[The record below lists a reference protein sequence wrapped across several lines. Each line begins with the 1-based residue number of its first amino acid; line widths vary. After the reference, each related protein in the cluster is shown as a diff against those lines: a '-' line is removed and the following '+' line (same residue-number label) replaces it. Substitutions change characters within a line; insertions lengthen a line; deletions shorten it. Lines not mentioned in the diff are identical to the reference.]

1 MNSRL
6 ARLPVL
12 GLSLLLMSAGA
23 RAEIVVGAILA
34 ETGPGASLGIPYKN
48 ALQIMKLKIGDEPV
62 RFVVLNDGTDPT
74 TSVQNARKLVIDE
87 KVDVIIGPSNTP
99 QTLAVV
105 EFANE
110 LKAPLLTLAPITIP
124 QGKNEWVFVIPQSVA
139 LMVDGVVDHMKSHG
153 VKSAA
158 YIGFS
163 DAWGDAV
170 WREFKRA
177 ADAAAIRVTSE
188 ERYARADTSVTA
200 QVLRTLT
207 KQPDAVM
214 VGGSGTPGALPHIA
228 LTQQGYKGLQYD
240 NHGGVN
246 QDFIRVGAKGVAG
259 TIAPTGP
266 LVVNTQL
273 PASQPLKAIGAD
285 FPRRYEAK
293 YGAGSANP
301 FAGYANDAY
310 LLIET
315 AAPAALKKAKPGTP
329 EFRAA
334 LREALEHVSGVRGTE
349 ATYTMT
355 PNDHYGAKDDARVM
369 VHVVDG
375 AWMLVKE

>member
-1 MNSRL
+1 MSQRHVSL
-6 ARLPVL
+6 STI
-12 GLSLLLMSAGA
+12 GLSLLLASAIA

-48 ALQIMKLKIGDEPV
+48 ALLIMNRKIGDEPV
-62 RFVVLNDGTDPT
+62 RLVILNDGTDPT
-74 TSVQNARKLVIDE
+74 AAVKAARKLVVDE
-87 KVDVIIGPSNTP
+87 KVDIIIGPSNTP
-99 QTLAVV
+99 QALAVV

-110 LKAPLLTLAPITIP
+110 LKTSLLTLAPITIP
-124 QGKNEWVFVIPQSVA
+124 QGKNEWVFVVPQSVA
-139 LMVDGVVDHMKSHG
+139 LMVEGVVDDMKSRG
-153 VKSAA
+153 VKSAG

-163 DAWGDAV
+163 DAWGDSV

-177 ADAAAIRVTSE
+177 ADAAAIRVTSD
-188 ERYARADTSVTA
+188 ERYARADTSVAA
-200 QVLRTLT
+200 QVLRTLA

-228 LTQQGYKGLQYD
+228 LTQQGYRGLQYD

-246 QDFIRVGAKGVAG
+246 QDFIRVGAKDVAG

-266 LVVNTQL
+266 LVVNAQL
-273 PASQPLKAIGAD
+273 SASHPLKAIGAD
-285 FPRRYEAK
+285 FTRRYESK

-301 FAGYANDAY
+301 FAGYASDAF

-315 AAPAALKKAKPGTP
+315 AAPAALKKARPGTP

-334 LREALEHVSGVRGTE
+334 LRDALEQVSGVRGTE
-349 ATYTMT
+349 ATYTMS
-355 PNDHYGAKDDARVM
+355 PADHYGAKDDARVM

-375 AWMLVKE
+375 AWVLVKP

>member
-1 MNSRL
+1 MNHRSIIVR
-6 ARLPVL
+6 AV
-12 GLSLLLMSAGA
+12 GLSLLVASAMA
-23 RAEIVVGAILA
+23 HAEIVIGAILA

-48 ALQIMKLKIGDEPV
+48 ALMIAKSKIGDEPV
-62 RFVVLNDGTDPT
+62 RLVMLNDGSDPT
-74 TSVQNARKLVIDE
+74 TAVKGARKLVAED

-110 LKAPLLTLAPITIP
+110 LKTPILTLAPITIP
-124 QGKNEWVFVIPQSVA
+124 QGKQEWVFVVPQSVA
-139 LMVDGVVDHMKSHG
+139 LMVDGVVEHMKSQG
-153 VKSAA
+153 VKTAA

-163 DAWGDAV
+163 DAWGDSV

-177 ADAAAIRVTSE
+177 AEAAGIQVLGE

-200 QVLRTLT
+200 QVLRTMAR
-207 KQPDAVM
+207 QPDAVM
-214 VGGSGTPGALPHIA
+214 VGGSGTPGALPHIG

-246 QDFIRVGAKGVAG
+246 QDFIRVGAKNVAG

-266 LVVNTQL
+266 LVVNGQL
-273 PASQPLKAIGAD
+273 PVAHPLKAIGEE
-285 FPRRYEAK
+285 FTRRYESK
-293 YGAGSANP
+293 YGPGSANP
-301 FAGYANDAY
+301 FAGYSSDAF

-315 AAPAALKKAKPGTP
+315 AASVALKKAKPGTP

-334 LREALEHVSGVRGTE
+334 LRDALEQVSGLRGTE
-349 ATYTMT
+349 ATYTMS
-355 PNDHYGAKDDARVM
+355 PSDHHGAKDDARVM
-369 VHVVDG
+369 VRVVDG
-375 AWMLVKE
+375 AWTLVKP